1 MRRIGWQGKE
11 DAAKMREKMDE
22 LIDSLCR
29 QGDYMCLNV
38 LVQRDGETV
47 YSRAA
52 GYADRER
59 EIPARENTI
68 FHLYS
73 MSKPVTAAAVMK
85 LWEDGLLD
93 LMDPLT
99 RYLPAFRDQPVR
111 EDGRLVPRQG
121 EITIQDLLNMTS
133 GIPYPDGEETPEMSR
148 LFEEAIS
155 KAEGPDAIGT
165 VELANRIAQTPLMF
179 QPGTR
184 WRYGASADILGAV
197 VEVVSGMRFGE
208 YLRREFFEPLGMED
222 TGFFIPPEKK
232 DRLAVIYRMPCGGEP
247 VAYHDKHL
255 VILDAESDPAFESG
269 GAGLVSTAKDYAA
282 FMTMLMREGTSG
294 GRRYL
299 HPSTVRFLHS
309 GRLTPRQQETFDWPR
324 LRGYTYGNLMRVLE
338 SPQEQCVVCQK
349 GEYGWDGWAGT
360 YMEIHPEEK
369 VCALIMTAQI
379 DRETD
384 CARRML
390 RNGIYRWVL

>member
-1 MRRIGWQGKE
+1 MRRIWRQGKE
-11 DAAKMREKMDE
+11 DAQEMREKMDE

-47 YSRAA
+47 YSKTA

-59 EIPARENTI
+59 EIPAREDTI

-148 LFEEAIS
+148 LFEEAMD

-208 YLRREFFEPLGMED
+208 YLRRFRPFGSPAAAGAGSD
-222 TGFFIPPEKK
+222 CSGSKPP
-232 DRLAVIYRMPCGGEP
+232 
-247 VAYHDKHL
+247 H
-255 VILDAESDPAFESG
+255 SDPVSDGAF
-269 GAGLVSTAKDYAA
+269 LVDGK
-282 FMTMLMREGTSG
+282 
-294 GRRYL
+294 
-299 HPSTVRFLHS
+299 
-309 GRLTPRQQETFDWPR
+309 
-324 LRGYTYGNLMRVLE
+324 RG
-338 SPQEQCVVCQK
+338 
-349 GEYGWDGWAGT
+349 
-360 YMEIHPEEK
+360 
-369 VCALIMTAQI
+369 
-379 DRETD
+379 
-384 CARRML
+384 
-390 RNGIYRWVL
+390 

>member
-1 MRRIGWQGKE
+1 MRRIWRQGKE
-11 DAAKMREKMDE
+11 DAQEMREKMDE

-47 YSRAA
+47 YSKTA

-59 EIPARENTI
+59 EIPAREDTI

-148 LFEEAIS
+148 LFEEAMD

-179 QPGTR
+179 QPGAR

-255 VILDAESDPAFESG
+255 VILDAESAPAFESG

-299 HPSTVRFLHS
+299 HPATVRFLRS

-379 DRETD
+379 DREND

>member
-1 MRRIGWQGKE
+1 
-11 DAAKMREKMDE
+11 MREKLDS

-47 YSRAA
+47 YSRTA
-52 GYADRER
+52 GYADKERNIPTRED
-59 EIPARENTI
+59 TI

-99 RYLPAFRDQPVR
+99 QYLPAFREQPVR
-111 EDGRLVPRQG
+111 EDGRLVPRQS

-133 GIPYPDGEETPEMSR
+133 GIPYPEGEETPEMSR
-148 LFEEAIS
+148 LFEEAMV
-155 KAEGPDAIGT
+155 KAEGPDAFGT
-165 VELANRIAQTPLMF
+165 VELANRIAQTPLVF

-184 WRYGASADILGAV
+184 WRYGASADVLGAV

-232 DRLAVIYRMPCGGEP
+232 DRLAVIYRMPSGSEP
-247 VAYHDKHL
+247 VPYHDKHL
-255 VILDAESDPAFESG
+255 VILDSETEPAFQSG

-299 HPSTVRFLHS
+299 HPATVRFLRS
-309 GRLTPRQQETFDWPR
+309 GHLTPRQQESFDWPR

-338 SPQEQCVVCQK
+338 SSQEQCVVCRK

-379 DRETD
+379 DREND